1 MSQQRP
7 RHRFSPHQL
16 FFLYLAIVC
25 TGGVAGAVTGGVGL
39 LVMSALSVGCRPAGG
54 DALPGADMQCPDGT
68 GKLLPALLLV
78 GLGCLVVLSAAA
90 VLISRRADA
99 ATIARIARHALWL
112 ATGVVAVPALIWVSL
127 VFTSAAT
134 AGGIWGVAAS
144 VFAATVF
151 VAIPLITSYVWP
163 ARTTT
168 VLAACLAVPVVVVL
182 VGWWLPLLVPIGM
195 PLAAI
200 WLIALWLLRA
210 ARRVNPPAS
219 PTEVPSVS
227 RRMRFPRYLGE

>member
-7 RHRFSPHQL
+7 RHRFSRDQL
-16 FFLYLAIVC
+16 LFVYLAIVC
-25 TGGVAGAVTGGVGL
+25 TGGVVGAVTGGVGL
-39 LVMSALSVGCRPAGG
+39 LVMPALRVGCRPAGG

-68 GKLLPALLLV
+68 GKLLPALVLV
-78 GLGCLVVLSAAA
+78 GLGCLVVLAAAA

-127 VFTSAAT
+127 VFTSTATARGVWGIAASAFAAT
-134 AGGIWGVAAS
+134 A
-144 VFAATVF
+144 F

-168 VLAACLAVPVVVVL
+168 VLTACLAVPVVVVL

-200 WLIALWLLRA
+200 WLIALWLFA
-210 ARRVNPPAS
+210 GS
-219 PTEVPSVS
+219 PTDEPTGQSD
-227 RRMRFPRYLGE
+227 